1 MGNVKY
7 SKIATSNGAI
17 VFKQENNFKYEKEFD
32 SYEYIKIYNIIGRFK
47 IYINNSTD
55 YIYLCTGEE
64 LILQDFSINS
74 IKIENERKSYN
85 ESIMYYV
92 CK

>member
-7 SKIATSNGAI
+7 SKIATSNGWI
-17 VFKQENNFKYEKEFD
+17 KLQKKETYEKEFD
-32 SYEYIKIYNIIGRFK
+32 SYEYLKIYNTTNRFK
-47 IYINNSTD
+47 VYINNSKD
-55 YIYLCTGEE
+55 YIYLLSGEE

-74 IKIENERKSYN
+74 IKIEFDEVGIGSL
-85 ESIMYYV
+85 MYYV

>member
-7 SKIATSNGAI
+7 SKIETSNGFI
-17 VFKQENNFKYEKEFD
+17 KLQEKETYEKEFD
-32 SYEYIKIYNIIGRFK
+32 SYEYLKIYNVTNRIK
-47 IYINNSTD
+47 VYINNSID
-55 YIYLCTGEE
+55 YIYLLSGEE

-74 IKIENERKSYN
+74 IKIEFDEVGIGSL
-85 ESIMYYV
+85 MYYV

>member
-7 SKIATSNGAI
+7 SKIATSNGWI
-17 VFKQENNFKYEKEFD
+17 KLQEKEIYEKEFD
-32 SYEYIKIYNIIGRFK
+32 SYEYLKIYNVTNRLK

-55 YIYLCTGEE
+55 YIYLCSGEE
-64 LILQDFSINS
+64 LILEDFSINS
-74 IKIENERKSYN
+74 LKIETDTEVGVS
-85 ESIMYYV
+85 SLMYYV

>member
-7 SKIATSNGAI
+7 SKIATSNGWI
-17 VFKQENNFKYEKEFD
+17 KLQEKETYEKEFD
-32 SYEYIKIYNIIGRFK
+32 SYEYLKIYNVTNRIK
-47 IYINNSTD
+47 VYINNSMD
-55 YIYLCTGEE
+55 YIYLCSGEE

-74 IKIENERKSYN
+74 IKIEFDEVGIGSL
-85 ESIMYYV
+85 MYYV